1 MRKEEK
7 LTIEDHKRYM
17 DENVQQ
23 YLKPMMVDILK
34 RRPSNVLEFIMD
46 WCQTKGVQIQKA
58 KPAEEP
64 VVVEEQTHIE
74 DVAKGQIRKSVQEIL
89 VPPVPPKPDIASS
102 EDEEEHGDFDEEEEN
117 KKLNDRA
124 STTKKK
130 MAISAEV
137 YGDFNQQE
145 EFNPPVIEK
154 TEEQMAKIKEVLG
167 MNFMF
172 ADLEEKE
179 QEIIIKAMSIRNYE
193 ADDNVIRQGDDGA
206 ELFVVGSG
214 QLECTKLFEG
224 KEEETF
230 LKNYKVGDVFGEL
243 ALMYN
248 APRAAKIV
256 AKEPSVLFSLD
267 RGTFNHIVKSSTI
280 KRRETYDAF
289 LSKIDILSDLD
300 VTEKAKICDCLKKE
314 VFSEGQN
321 IINEGEEGD
330 RFYMIQSG
338 EATAFQKQEDGTEK
352 SVFKYKEND
361 YFGELALL
369 NNDKRKATIRVTSD
383 KMIVASL
390 DSQSF
395 KRLLGPIEDIL
406 QRNSSKYEKYMTG

>member
-1 MRKEEK
+1 MKKEEK

-34 RRPSNVLEFIMD
+34 RRPPNVLEFIQE

-58 KPAEEP
+58 KTTEEPPVAEEHKH
-64 VVVEEQTHIE
+64 VEA
-74 DVAKGQIRKSVQEIL
+74 VAKEEIRKSVQEIQ
-89 VPPVPPKPDIASS
+89 VAHQPDIPSS

-117 KKLNDRA
+117 RKLTDRA
-124 STTKKK
+124 SATKKK
-130 MAISAEV
+130 MAISAEA
-137 YGDFNQQE
+137 YGAYNQQE
-145 EFNPPVIEK
+145 EFQAPVIEK
-154 TEEQMAKIKEVLG
+154 SDEQVSKIKEVLG

-172 ADLEEKE
+172 ADLEEHD

-193 ADDNVIRQGDDGA
+193 AGEEVIKQGDDGA
-206 ELFVVGSG
+206 ELFIVGSG

-230 LKNYKVGDVFGEL
+230 LKNYQVGDVFGEL

-267 RGTFNHIVKSSTI
+267 RGTFNHIVKSATI
-280 KRRETYDAF
+280 KRRDTYEAF

-300 VTEKAKICDCLKKE
+300 VYEKAKVCDCLKRE
-314 VFSEGQN
+314 VFTEGQN
-321 IINEGEEGD
+321 VINENEEGD
-330 RFYMIQSG
+330 RFYLIQSG
-338 EATAFQKQEDGTEK
+338 EAKAFQKQEDGSEK
-352 SVFKYKEND
+352 VVFEYKEND
-361 YFGELALL
+361 YFGELALI
-369 NNDKRKATIRVTSD
+369 NNEKRKATIRVSSD
-383 KMIVASL
+383 KLVVATL
-390 DSQSF
+390 DAQSF
-395 KRLLGPIEDIL
+395 RRLLGPIGDIL
-406 QRNSSKYEKYMTG
+406 KRNSSKYQKYIKG